1 MPYFS
6 YFMTY
11 IVYFSRGFG
20 FSKEKAI
27 KIMAI
32 IDLRFIFF

>member
-1 MPYFS
+1 MPYFGC
-6 YFMTY
+6 FMTY
-11 IVYFSRGFG
+11 IVYFSRCFG

-32 IDLRFIFF
+32 IDLRFIFL